1 VNASPIIFLTR
12 VGLLEVLNEPGIP
25 VVVPDQVLSEL
36 SRLSSHDPAALAV
49 RQTSWLQ
56 IVPSPPLPM
65 SVRAWNLDA
74 GEAAVLAVAL
84 SQPESQAIL
93 DDLAARRCARAL
105 NVPLQGTLGLIL
117 VAKEL
122 GMVSAV
128 RPVLDLLR
136 QTGMYVSN
144 GLARY
149 VLDQAG
155 E

>member
-1 VNASPIIFLTR
+1 VILRRVVNAS
-12 VGLLEVLNEPGIP
+12 
-25 VVVPDQVLSEL
+25 
-36 SRLSSHDPAALAV
+36 
-49 RQTSWLQ
+49 
-56 IVPSPPLPM
+56 
-65 SVRAWNLDA
+65 
-74 GEAAVLAVAL
+74 
-84 SQPESQAIL
+84 L